1 MSDNNDPAPLS
12 EKAGEAV
19 ARIVDQNSGPASDV
33 AAVAEAVA
41 EKLPPEPE
49 AIFPKIR
56 RPLWDVYHDD
66 ERNEI
71 WVGVKCRFVARGQR
85 APGAPIEEVEMNHD
99 GMSVVTSLDAA
110 KQEALIALSRDM
122 QQLNEKRARQEALKA
137 PRPQGSILDRLT
149 AGLGRAVG
157 AGKSLIH

>member
-1 MSDNNDPAPLS
+1 MSDNDLQKDLETDRPIKV
-12 EKAGEAV
+12 EET
-19 ARIVDQNSGPASDV
+19 ASDI
-33 AAVAEAVA
+33 AAVAEKIADG
-41 EKLPPEPE
+41 LPAEPE
-49 AIFPKIR
+49 AVFPKIR

-71 WVGVKCRFVARGQR
+71 WIGVKCRYTAKGRTSENG
-85 APGAPIEEVEMNHD
+85 PIEDVEMNHD
-99 GMSVVTSLDAA
+99 SIAVITSLDAA

-122 QQLNEKRARQEALKA
+122 QMLNEKRQRQAALK
-137 PRPQGSILDRLT
+137 GNGILDRLT